1 MGLDL
6 GAVRVHGGAAAET
19 LASGHRAH
27 AFTFG
32 NHVVLGRNAQRATS
46 SARAQVLA
54 HELVHVGQQTP
65 VAPSSEAPHRP
76 RARAPPSVQ
85 RLPEDDTSIVPA
97 FVSDLATSVSDVIPD
112 LDSILDA
119 VRDQIRAIPGY
130 IVLTYV
136 AGTDPLSDEPVPATP
151 LELVEKLLTF
161 GPFGAAVGTVLEAV
175 DVLGEVFAFL
185 KEGLETHGLTYA
197 RIEGD
202 IGRAWGELSVTEGI
216 AGNVA
221 IVRRYID
228 AFLSD
233 LLAFVE
239 SIAERVLEMVRA
251 VLARVAEPLLQTDPI
266 GPVWS
271 LAKKVMHYDPLRGE
285 DVNAPTAEIIA
296 DFLRLIG
303 QEQRLAQMEDRGTLQ
318 ETADWLDTQFLIFAG
333 LIVDV
338 GMLFSDAR
346 AAIQPENLPN
356 LLNELPA
363 LAQRTYGLVL
373 RVADFATTVIAKI
386 LELIK
391 NALLGWLS
399 EYAGSI
405 PGFNLLTVIAGVN
418 PFTGAEVQRTAENL
432 IRGFITLMPGGEAIY
447 DQLAQT
453 GVIADA
459 AARIEEAITALGIT
473 PELVVGTFR
482 GIWDTFTLDDLLDPI
497 SAFVRVLDLFG
508 EPLLRLVQF
517 VGVVIEVVVTLVLRL
532 MNFPSELLANVI
544 ANTKAAITDIQR
556 DPVGFLLN
564 MMEAL
569 KAGFLG
575 FFENIGKYLLDGLVA
590 WLFRGLGQLGITLPT
605 DYSLGSILNLIFQ
618 VLGLSIEHLWEKLA
632 QHIPPERV
640 AMIRDA
646 IDTLTGVWTFVQDV
660 QREGLSAVWTLIQ
673 DQLSA
678 IWQTLLQT
686 AMEWVMTQ
694 LITSGM
700 IKLLS
705 FLDPTFIMSVVNG
718 CIALFNA
725 VQAAI
730 EYARDMLE
738 ILNLYV
744 GTLAQVAAGNI
755 APGAEMIEAG
765 LAAAIPMAIGFLAY
779 LLGIDDVPKRIADIV
794 LGIREAID
802 SAIDWLIEQALRLG
816 AAALSALGLG
826 GEAEAEAEK
835 VEELDPKD
843 HEAVG
848 RRVVDALREA
858 VVGTDYASARAQA
871 EERARA
877 LETQYT
883 SLLEPGVGLRVEFAT
898 READDV
904 DQDIDFNVVIAPNTE
919 RVPGT
924 IQITA
929 STEGGD
935 LVYTVWI
942 LDELKIEISA
952 DPDRDPELTEA
963 IRSDAGPAAIT
974 KILMGKKLE
983 MDKNGARAFL
993 EELQKRGVLTGV
1005 PRLLISFAQT
1015 GPDPPLDY
1023 LRNNLRLGLASRAAR
1038 EIPTGLERHQM
1049 VERGTEEGEQR
1060 VSLASYASVFWES
1073 YVGQFVSEPLQKHG
1087 GVGGMIANE
1096 LRWHGEDQPRV
1107 QNLGIVRVDDNGNID
1122 EIVEATALAGGV
1134 TGLIKIMKN
1143 TLPKWR
1149 LKEPLIVPEG
1159 T

>member
-1 MGLDL
+1 
-6 GAVRVHGGAAAET
+6 
-19 LASGHRAH
+19 
-27 AFTFG
+27 
-32 NHVVLGRNAQRATS
+32 
-46 SARAQVLA
+46 
-54 HELVHVGQQTP
+54 
-65 VAPSSEAPHRP
+65 
-76 RARAPPSVQ
+76 
-85 RLPEDDTSIVPA
+85 
-97 FVSDLATSVSDVIPD
+97 
-112 LDSILDA
+112 
-119 VRDQIRAIPGY
+119 
-130 IVLTYV
+130 
-136 AGTDPLSDEPVPATP
+136 
-151 LELVEKLLTF
+151 
-161 GPFGAAVGTVLEAV
+161 
-175 DVLGEVFAFL
+175 
-185 KEGLETHGLTYA
+185 
-197 RIEGD
+197 
-202 IGRAWGELSVTEGI
+202 
-216 AGNVA
+216 
-221 IVRRYID
+221 
-228 AFLSD
+228 
-233 LLAFVE
+233 
-239 SIAERVLEMVRA
+239 
-251 VLARVAEPLLQTDPI
+251 
-266 GPVWS
+266 
-271 LAKKVMHYDPLRGE
+271 
-285 DVNAPTAEIIA
+285 
-296 DFLRLIG
+296 
-303 QEQRLAQMEDRGTLQ
+303 
-318 ETADWLDTQFLIFAG
+318 
-333 LIVDV
+333 
-338 GMLFSDAR
+338 MLFSDAR

-356 LLNELPA
+356 LLNDLPA

-391 NALLGWLS
+391 NALLGLLS

-459 AARIEEAITALGIT
+459 AARIEEAIATLGIT

-532 MNFPSELLANVI
+532 MNFPSELLASVI

-605 DYSLGSILNLIFQ
+605 DYSLGSILDLIFQ

-632 QHIPPERV
+632 EHEHIGPERV

-660 QREGLSAVWTLIQ
+660 QREGLSAVWSLIQ

-802 SAIDWLIEQALRLG
+802 RAIDWLIEQALRLG
-816 AAALSALGLG
+816 RG
-826 GEAEAEAEK
+826 GA
-835 VEELDPKD
+835 
-843 HEAVG
+843 
-848 RRVVDALREA
+848 
-858 VVGTDYASARAQA
+858 
-871 EERARA
+871 ERARA
-877 LETQYT
+877 RGRRSGETPEERKQ
-883 SLLEPGVGLRVEFAT
+883 VALR
-898 READDV
+898 RS
-904 DQDIDFNVVIAPNTE
+904 AP
-919 RVPGT
+919 P
-924 IQITA
+924 
-929 STEGGD
+929 
-935 LVYTVWI
+935 
-942 LDELKIEISA
+942 
-952 DPDRDPELTEA
+952 
-963 IRSDAGPAAIT
+963 
-974 KILMGKKLE
+974 
-983 MDKNGARAFL
+983 
-993 EELQKRGVLTGV
+993 
-1005 PRLLISFAQT
+1005 
-1015 GPDPPLDY
+1015 
-1023 LRNNLRLGLASRAAR
+1023 
-1038 EIPTGLERHQM
+1038 
-1049 VERGTEEGEQR
+1049 
-1060 VSLASYASVFWES
+1060 
-1073 YVGQFVSEPLQKHG
+1073 
-1087 GVGGMIANE
+1087 
-1096 LRWHGEDQPRV
+1096 
-1107 QNLGIVRVDDNGNID
+1107 
-1122 EIVEATALAGGV
+1122 
-1134 TGLIKIMKN
+1134 
-1143 TLPKWR
+1143 
-1149 LKEPLIVPEG
+1149 
-1159 T
+1159 

>member
-1 MGLDL
+1 MLRGRLRRADQLSMPRDGGTGCRPRTAARAPPARHPTIRSGPAPTGLSGSGASLSAAERGRFEPLLGLDL
-6 GAVRVHGGAAAET
+6 GAVRVHGGGSAGA
-19 LASGHRAH
+19 LAHEHRAH
-27 AFTFG
+27 AFTYG
-32 NHVVLGRNAQRATS
+32 NHVVLGRNAHRATS

-65 VAPSSEAPHRP
+65 VASSSEAPHRP

-85 RLPEDDTSIVPA
+85 RLPDDDTSIVPA
-97 FVSDLATSVSDVIPD
+97 FVSDLATSVSDVATSVSDVIPD

-119 VRDQIRAIPGY
+119 VRDQIRALPGY

-136 AGTDPLSDEPVPATP
+136 TGTDPLSDEPVPATP

-161 GPFGAAVGTVLEAV
+161 GPFGAAVGTVLQAV

-251 VLARVAEPLLQTDPI
+251 VLARVAEPILETDPI

-303 QEQRLAQMEDRGTLQ
+303 QEQRLAQMEDRGTLKS
-318 ETADWLDTQFLIFAG
+318 TADWLDTQFLLFAG
-333 LIVDV
+333 LAADV
-338 GMLFSDAR
+338 AMLFSDAR

-356 LLNELPA
+356 LLNDLPA

-391 NALLGWLS
+391 NALLGLLS

-459 AARIEEAITALGIT
+459 AARIEEAIAALGIT

-575 FFENIGKYLLDGLVA
+575 FFENIAKYLLDGLVA

-605 DYSLGSILNLIFQ
+605 DYSLGSILDLIFQ

-632 QHIPPERV
+632 EHEHIGPERV

-660 QREGLSAVWTLIQ
+660 QREGLSAVWSLIQ
-673 DQLSA
+673 DQLGA
-678 IWQTLLQT
+678 IWQTLLET

-816 AAALSALGLG
+816 AAALNALGLG
-826 GEAEAEAEK
+826 GKEK
-835 VEELDPKD
+835 
-843 HEAVG
+843 
-848 RRVVDALREA
+848 
-858 VVGTDYASARAQA
+858 
-871 EERARA
+871 
-877 LETQYT
+877 
-883 SLLEPGVGLRVEFAT
+883 
-898 READDV
+898 
-904 DQDIDFNVVIAPNTE
+904 
-919 RVPGT
+919 
-924 IQITA
+924 
-929 STEGGD
+929 
-935 LVYTVWI
+935 
-942 LDELKIEISA
+942 
-952 DPDRDPELTEA
+952 
-963 IRSDAGPAAIT
+963 AGA
-974 KILMGKKLE
+974 
-983 MDKNGARAFL
+983 GARASAQL
-993 EELQKRGVLTGV
+993 RTSSHARGIQERR
-1005 PRLLISFAQT
+1005 PRPS
-1015 GPDPPLDY
+1015 D
-1023 LRNNLRLGLASRAAR
+1023 
-1038 EIPTGLERHQM
+1038 
-1049 VERGTEEGEQR
+1049 TE
-1060 VSLASYASVFWES
+1060 S
-1073 YVGQFVSEPLQKHG
+1073 G
-1087 GVGGMIANE
+1087 G
-1096 LRWHGEDQPRV
+1096 RS
-1107 QNLGIVRVDDNGNID
+1107 
-1122 EIVEATALAGGV
+1122 
-1134 TGLIKIMKN
+1134 
-1143 TLPKWR
+1143 
-1149 LKEPLIVPEG
+1149 
-1159 T
+1159 